1 MQIAGVILTQLNQL
15 TDPRGW
21 LMEVW
26 RADESE
32 HRPAMGYVSLTKPNV
47 TRGPHEHREQAD
59 CFVFLT
65 GQWCVTLWDNRLP
78 DPYESWCYHIDQPT
92 SLLVPAGVVHSY
104 QNIGPTDGLVL
115 NLPDKLYAGWNRT
128 EQVDEIRHEDADS
141 PFRL

>member
-1 MQIAGVILTQLNQL
+1 MEIEGVVLTPLNQM

-26 RADESE
+26 REDETS
-32 HRPAMGYVSLTKPNV
+32 HRPAMGYVSLTGPGV

-59 CFVFLT
+59 YFVFLT
-65 GQWCVTLWDNRLP
+65 GKWCVTLWDNQSLE
-78 DPYESWCYHIDQPT
+78 ESDFVIDQPS
-92 SLLVPAGVVHSY
+92 SLLIPPGVIHAY

-141 PFRL
+141 PYRL